1 MSLGRMTRTFLSD
14 GGGDCA
20 IVGHEGRVV
29 GFPLGEAVVEGGKD
43 ADGEFV
49 AFVGDAFEVE

>member
-1 MSLGRMTRTFLSD
+1 MSD

-29 GFPLGEAVVEGGKD
+29 GFPLGEAVVKGVQD